1 MTTQNE
7 FDSMMSEYR
16 ARKGKRT
23 MPSQASLSGRE
34 GSGSDSP
41 AAARATTRK
50 NPFLAKPRTR

>member
-7 FDSMMSEYR
+7 FDTMMSEYR

-23 MPSQASLSGRE
+23 LPSLGGAE

-41 AAARATTRK
+41 SVSRATSTRK
-50 NPFLAKPRTR
+50 NPFLAKPRAR

>member
-7 FDSMMSEYR
+7 FDTMMSEYR
-16 ARKGKRT
+16 TRKGKRT
-23 MPSQASLSGRE
+23 MPRE

-41 AAARATTRK
+41 SASRASIRK